1 MVTTSRFPGLE
12 SHHQAATQFQAGV
25 AGEKGLLHG
34 CQNAL
39 IHQAI
44 AGNRQ
49 ITLMAMPCPRA
60 AILPRPTG
68 RTTVKI
74 DQVKLTP
81 VTVLIIGKQ
90 AGQNALGIRTLLQ
103 ALKATD
109 PQIRIGMSLRGD
121 STNPGADVRH
131 RGSNSQMTGG
141 NRHAEA
147 TVAGVPSQD
156 RKGHSN

>member
-12 SHHQAATQFQAGV
+12 SHHQTAAQFQAGV

-34 CQNAL
+34 CQHAL
-39 IHQAI
+39 IHQTI
-44 AGNRQ
+44 ASNRL

-68 RTTVKI
+68 RATVQI

-103 ALKATD
+103 ALQATD
-109 PQIRIGMSLRGD
+109 CLLYTS
-121 STNPGADVRH
+121 
-131 RGSNSQMTGG
+131 
-141 NRHAEA
+141 
-147 TVAGVPSQD
+147 PSPRD
-156 RKGHSN
+156 

>member
-12 SHHQAATQFQAGV
+12 SHHQAAAQFQAGV

-34 CQNAL
+34 YQHVL

-60 AILPRPTG
+60 ATLPRPTG
-68 RTTVKI
+68 RATVQI

-81 VTVLIIGKQ
+81 VTVLIICKK
-90 AGQNALGIRTLLQ
+90 AGQNALSIRTLLQ
-103 ALKATD
+103 ALKATN
-109 PQIRIGMSLRGD
+109 PQIRIGMGLGGD
-121 STNPGADVRH
+121 STNTRADVGH
-131 RGSNSQMTGG
+131 SGSNGQMTGG
-141 NRHAEA
+141 HGHAET
-147 TVAGVPSQD
+147 TVTGIPGQD
-156 RKGHSN
+156 RKGHGS